1 MAIGSV
7 VVNISARLN
16 DLTSGLNRGAAQ
28 VERFGTRVSSVMAK
42 ARGAFAAVAGGLAV
56 RSIANA
62 FQETA
67 ENLDRIGKAGDRF
80 GLTVDEMMG
89 LEHAASLSGVTI
101 QELDTAMTRFARV
114 MAGRGEKASVY
125 DAMLRVS
132 DEMAAQQDAT
142 KRVEMAYELFGRAGA
157 KMVNVLGSGSQAMR
171 IARRESELL
180 NGQFGR
186 DAIAGVEAYNDAIER
201 LQVSF
206 RGLAQEAVV
215 SASPGLAKIADMTRH
230 TWTFLKNLP
239 KGFDAA
245 TRAVGE
251 QMAIDIQNR
260 LAGVNKA
267 ASDVDDTLESIT
279 DRIRDLSN
287 PALLKGTQE
296 AFSAINRQMRHAIP
310 SIAQTAP
317 ITTPTPPATRRSS
330 AGPSYGNNDGKPY
343 IHQGALD
350 AMRNRLTA
358 YNLERELNE
367 DTKRRLDRI
376 WSNAERGRPPRADL
390 GDHRVIR
397 QSLGYLSGN
406 AVEKMIALLE
416 TIAKNSK
423 EALSQ
428 PTNPDYDYFIGSLM
442 DQ

>member
-28 VERFGTRVSSVMAK
+28 VERFGSRVAGVMAK

-67 ENLDRIGKAGDRF
+67 ENLDRIGKASDRF

-132 DEMAAQQDAT
+132 DEMAAQQNAT
-142 KRVEMAYELFGRAGA
+142 KRGEMAFELFGRAGA

-201 LQVSF
+201 LRVSF

-215 SASPGLAKIADMTRH
+215 TASPGLAKIADMTRH
-230 TWTFLKNLP
+230 AWTFLKNLP
-239 KGFDAA
+239 EGFDAA

-251 QMAIDIQNR
+251 QMIIDIQNR
-260 LAGVNKA
+260 FAGANKS
-267 ASDVDDTLESIT
+267 ASDLDDTLESIT
-279 DRIRDLSN
+279 DRIKDLSN
-287 PALLKGTQE
+287 PALLRGTQE
-296 AFSAINRQMRHAIP
+296 AFAAINRQMRHAVP

-317 ITTPTPPATRRSS
+317 IVKPTPPATRRTVV
-330 AGPSYGNNDGKPY
+330 GPAYGNRDDKPY
-343 IHQGALD
+343 IHQ
-350 AMRNRLTA
+350 
-358 YNLERELNE
+358 REL
-367 DTKRRLDRI
+367 DVMRRWLDI
-376 WSNAERGRPPRADL
+376 L
-390 GDHRVIR
+390 FH
-397 QSLGYLSGN
+397 
-406 AVEKMIALLE
+406 
-416 TIAKNSK
+416 T
-423 EALSQ
+423 
-428 PTNPDYDYFIGSLM
+428 
-442 DQ
+442 

>member
-16 DLTSGLNRGAAQ
+16 DLTKGLSLGASQ
-28 VERFGTRVSSVMAK
+28 VERFGARVSGVMAK

-56 RSIANA
+56 RSIVNT
-62 FQETA
+62 FQDVA
-67 ENLDRIGKAGDRF
+67 QNLDRVGKASDRF

-101 QELDTAMTRFARV
+101 QELDAAMTRFARV

-125 DAMLRVS
+125 DALLRVS
-132 DEMAAQQDAT
+132 DEMASQRDAT

-186 DAIAGVEAYNDAIER
+186 EAIAGVEAYNDALER
-201 LQVSF
+201 LRVSF

-215 SASPGLAKIADMTRH
+215 TASPGLAKIADMTRH

-239 KGFDAA
+239 EGFDAA

-260 LAGVNKA
+260 LAGANKS
-267 ASDVDDTLESIT
+267 ASDLDDTLESIT
-279 DRIRDLSN
+279 DRIKDLSN
-287 PALLKGTQE
+287 PALLRGTQE
-296 AFSAINRQMRHAIP
+296 AFAAINRQMRHTVP

-317 ITTPTPPATRRSS
+317 VTMPTPPATRRSS
-330 AGPSYGNNDGKPY
+330 TGPAYGNNDGKPY
-343 IHQGALD
+343 IHRDALD

-358 YNLERELNE
+358 YNLDRELNE

>member
-28 VERFGTRVSSVMAK
+28 VERFGSRVAGVMAK

-67 ENLDRIGKAGDRF
+67 ENLDRIGKASDRF

-125 DAMLRVS
+125 DALLRVS
-132 DEMAAQQDAT
+132 DEMASQRDAT

-186 DAIAGVEAYNDAIER
+186 EAIAGVEAYNDAIER
-201 LQVSF
+201 LRVSF

-215 SASPGLAKIADMTRH
+215 TASPGLAKIADMTRH
-230 TWTFLKNLP
+230 AWTFLKNLP
-239 KGFDAA
+239 EGFDAA

-251 QMAIDIQNR
+251 QMIIDIQNR
-260 LAGVNKA
+260 FAGANKS
-267 ASDVDDTLESIT
+267 ASDLDDTLESIT
-279 DRIRDLSN
+279 DRIKDLSN
-287 PALLKGTQE
+287 PALLRGTQE
-296 AFSAINRQMRHAIP
+296 AFAAINRQMRHAVP

-317 ITTPTPPATRRSS
+317 IVKPTPPATRRTVV
-330 AGPSYGNNDGKPY
+330 GPAYGNRDDKPY
-343 IHQGALD
+343 IHQ
-350 AMRNRLTA
+350 
-358 YNLERELNE
+358 RELDVMRRWLDRGKEFDE
-367 DTKRRLDRI
+367 DTRRRLDRI
-376 WSNAERGRPPRADL
+376 WNNAERGRRPRAMAGDYDYIRRAAPPFNHNVFLKMVDL
-390 GDHRVIR
+390 LD
-397 QSLGYLSGN
+397 
-406 AVEKMIALLE
+406 
-416 TIAKNSK
+416 TIAKNSR
-423 EALSQ
+423 EALSK
-428 PTNPDYDYFIGSLM
+428 PTNQDYDYFIGSLM